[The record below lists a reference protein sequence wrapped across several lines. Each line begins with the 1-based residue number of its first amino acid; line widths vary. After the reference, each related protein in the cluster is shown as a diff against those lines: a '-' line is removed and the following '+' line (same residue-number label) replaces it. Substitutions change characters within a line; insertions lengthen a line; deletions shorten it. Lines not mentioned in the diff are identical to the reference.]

1 MEIKRGAIS
10 FTNLYDGVLITSS
23 NGLKDRKLLIASL
36 YLLAWQC
43 QSGKATNR
51 RIILLI
57 KSGRHYLSLK
67 VH

>member
-43 QSGKATNR
+43 QPGKATNR